1 MVPVQNRKQLAIE
14 KSHVNDAYVMG
25 RFQPR
30 HRATPVYK
38 QKKRRNNRC
47 LEKFYDAKYV
57 DTRDGT
63 KRTGKELFNGRISRN
78 HKKDSENLHPYR
90 EKNVS
95 AGKRTIRKRRYPIQT
110 HAIVVCDEKKYETSR
125 CHCNGTRAILLPSKR
140 SVSVKKLKIHHFSG
154 GYFEKQRIA
163 Q

>member
-1 MVPVQNRKQLAIE
+1 MSTMLMSWAVFSHGTEQHQSINKRNAAITGALRG
-14 KSHVNDAYVMG
+14 STM
-25 RFQPR
+25 P
-30 HRATPVYK
+30 
-38 QKKRRNNRC
+38 
-47 LEKFYDAKYV
+47 KYI
-57 DTRDGT
+57 DTRDST
-63 KRTGKELFNGRISRN
+63 KKTGKELFNGRISRN

-95 AGKRTIRKRRYPIQT
+95 AGKRTIRKRRYPIQP
-110 HAIVVCDEKKYETSR
+110 HDIVACDEKKYETSG

-154 GYFEKQRIA
+154 GYFEKQCIA